1 MKSVH
6 TQISVSYRLTI
17 RKQAPSMTAFIFTS
31 RSIGNEIPK
40 LSVSVNA
47 SFKKPDHCLEILPI
61 LEASSKVFTCFN
73 RKLKKKLFKKA
84 LNCVIK
90 LMQSLNAT
98 IGTERQT
105 RPSESQSEVTQA
117 ST

>member
-1 MKSVH
+1 MH
-6 TQISVSYRLTI
+6 L
-17 RKQAPSMTAFIFTS
+17 
-31 RSIGNEIPK
+31 
-40 LSVSVNA
+40 
-47 SFKKPDHCLEILPI
+47 
-61 LEASSKVFTCFN
+61 
-73 RKLKKKLFKKA
+73 KA

-105 RPSESQSEVTQA
+105 RPPESQSEVTQA